1 MNCYIIGVGV
11 GPWIIVGLFLTLR
24 YYKRKYDPADVQPQ
38 SSNDISADP
47 FSNREIERNK
57 LFFEL
62 PVFSYEELQQA
73 TNNFD
78 ITRKLGDGG
87 FGTVYYG

>member
-1 MNCYIIGVGV
+1 
-11 GPWIIVGLFLTLR
+11 LFVALR
-24 YYKRKYDPADVQPQ
+24 YYKRKYGPAHIQFLP
-38 SSNDISADP
+38 SNNTFVDHPNHEMES
-47 FSNREIERNK
+47 NK
-57 LFFEL
+57 LFFGV

-78 ITRKLGDGG
+78 RTRKLGDGG